1 MKYAILDIGANS
13 IRLCVYEEKDNAF
26 KTLFTKKVMAGLA
39 YYVKDGEMSN
49 QGIIEA
55 SNVINDFKE
64 LVNNFNIE
72 NFYIFATA
80 SFRNITNTDFVVME
94 IEKLTGEKIEVIS
107 GEDEALYGFRGAK
120 LKVKAKSGIVV
131 DIGGG
136 STEIVDFEKDEVNFA
151 DSLPIGS
158 LNLYSMYVSEF
169 LPNEKEQR
177 NIKNKIQKV
186 TKEID
191 IKHTNTIC
199 GVGGTIKAALKL
211 TNSYFKLNKNNT
223 VIKREQ
229 MEEIEKILLKKPQ
242 KAKNII
248 IKACPDRVHT
258 IIPGVLILDEIL
270 KRTKAKE
277 IIVSKYGVRE
287 GYLCQK
293 IMQKKK

>member
-1 MKYAILDIGANS
+1 
-13 IRLCVYEEKDNAF
+13 
-26 KTLFTKKVMAGLA
+26 
-39 YYVKDGEMSN
+39 
-49 QGIIEA
+49 
-55 SNVINDFKE
+55 
-64 LVNNFNIE
+64 
-72 NFYIFATA
+72 
-80 SFRNITNTDFVVME
+80 
-94 IEKLTGEKIEVIS
+94 
-107 GEDEALYGFRGAK
+107 
-120 LKVKAKSGIVV
+120 
-131 DIGGG
+131 
-136 STEIVDFEKDEVNFA
+136 
-151 DSLPIGS
+151 
-158 LNLYSMYVSEF
+158 MYVSEF

-211 TNSYFKLNKNNT
+211 TNSYFKLNKDNT